1 MDRPDITGPFPAAAS
16 DPDAVVAAARAELEE
31 AITRGRLQGDPLRH
45 PLMALSSHLAA
56 MLALEH
62 AAARRDGPILA
73 EMRALTAAAE
83 RAADKPVLDPY
94 QVKYE
99 LLPALIA
106 AFKGWQ
112 AIVGA
117 VLLLAAV
124 GAGMAVQWYRTP
136 ELTCDVEPQ
145 TGRPICWRWDGP
157 APPTR
162 PQAPADAAP
171 PAQPRQTGR
180 KP

>member
-1 MDRPDITGPFPAAAS
+1 LP
-16 DPDAVVAAARAELEE
+16 
-31 AITRGRLQGDPLRH
+31 GDPLQ
-45 PLMALSSHLAA
+45 PLIEAMADLPAAIDSQTVPVLVEGAKNLERRTAA
-56 MLALEH
+56 MIE
-62 AAARRDGPILA
+62 
-73 EMRALTAAAE
+73 EMRTLTAAAK
-83 RAADKPVLDPY
+83 RAADKPLLDPY

-112 AIVGA
+112 VIVGA
-117 VLLLAAV
+117 GLLAAAV

-136 ELTCDVEPQ
+136 EPTCDVEPQ